1 MSRTVLVVEDSGLV
15 LNTIAVTLHTRGF
28 EVISAV
34 DGDEALDQLA
44 REVPAMIITDLK
56 MPNRGGL
63 DLVLAIRGDER
74 YARLPV
80 LVLTGAEPDDDERR
94 TVTYLKGV
102 HVMEK
107 PYGPNEL
114 IDEVMAMLAE
124 VAAEANRP

>member
-1 MSRTVLVVEDSGLV
+1 MTRSVLVVEDSGLV

-34 DGDEALDQLA
+34 DGDEALAQL
-44 REVPAMIITDLK
+44 EHELPTMVITDLK

-74 YARLPV
+74 YAQLPV

-94 TVTYLKGV
+94 TVTYLKRV
-102 HVMEK
+102 RVMEK
-107 PYGPNEL
+107 PYGPQEL
-114 IDEVMAMLAE
+114 IDEVTSILAE
-124 VAAEANRP
+124 VAV